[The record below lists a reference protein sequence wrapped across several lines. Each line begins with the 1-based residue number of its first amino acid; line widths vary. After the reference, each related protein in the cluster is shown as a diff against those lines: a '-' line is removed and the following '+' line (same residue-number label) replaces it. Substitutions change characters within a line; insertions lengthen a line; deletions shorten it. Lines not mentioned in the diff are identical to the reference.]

1 MERALSIRWKWGTYG
16 FPRRTILCAVGTA
29 AVILLAAAPLL
40 SGQEQKPL
48 LAEDVFKNVQVLKGI
63 PVDEFMA
70 TMGIFSA
77 ALGISCE
84 NCHAANDSKWE
95 NYAGDNTEKKKTA
108 RRMVAMM
115 STINKSFFGGRQVVT
130 CFSCHRGGDHPK
142 TTPDLGAIYGA
153 PPEDEL
159 DDFVEQAPGAPSADQ
174 VLDKYVQ
181 ALGGADRLGA
191 ITSFVAKGTSSGYGP
206 ESGKRPIEIFAKAPG
221 QRTTII
227 HTDNGDNTA
236 AYDGRSAWIAG
247 PLQPVAVLGL
257 TGGELEGVKLDAA
270 LSFPGRVKQAM
281 GQWRVGSPGII
292 DDRKVLVVQ
301 GTTAG
306 GAIATLYFDPESGL
320 LVRLRRFAA
329 SPVGRIPTQ
338 FDFSDYREVAGV
350 KMPFRWTM
358 TWLDGRENVELSEVQ
373 VNVAIDP
380 AKFAKPAPPR
390 APAARPA
397 R

>member
-1 MERALSIRWKWGTYG
+1 MERPLSIRWKWETPG
-16 FPRRTILCAVGTA
+16 FSRRAIFW
-29 AVILLAAAPLL
+29 AVILLATAPLA

-48 LAEDVFKNVQVLKGI
+48 MAEDVFKNVQVLKGI

-77 ALGISCE
+77 ALGVSCE

-115 STINKSFFGGRQVVT
+115 ATINKSFFGGQQVVT

-153 PPEDEL
+153 APEDEL
-159 DDFVEQAPGAPSADQ
+159 DDFVEQAPGQPSADQ

-181 ALGGADRLGA
+181 ALGGAERLGA
-191 ITSFVAKGTSSGYGP
+191 IISFVAKGTSSGYGP
-206 ESGKRPIEIFAKAPG
+206 ESGKRPIEIYAKAPG

-227 HTDNGDNTA
+227 HTDNGDTTT
-236 AYDGRSAWIAG
+236 AYDGRSGWIAG
-247 PLQPVAVLGL
+247 PLQPVAVLAL

-292 DDRKVLVVQ
+292 DDHKVLVVQ

-306 GAIATLYFDPESGL
+306 GAIATLYFDPDSGL
-320 LVRLRRFAA
+320 LVRLRSFAA

-338 FDFSDYREVAGV
+338 YDFSDYREVAGV

-358 TWLDGRENVELSEVQ
+358 TWLDGRENVELNEVQ
-373 VNVAIDP
+373 VNVAIDA
-380 AKFAKPAPPR
+380 AKFAKPAPPK
-390 APAARPA
+390 APEARPA